1 MKSPAEASEILKRK
15 WQSADQRELRVLSD
29 GDWPLTIAIGKP
41 SADLLKNEHAKLR
54 EHLAS
59 WRNVVVGSVRWETVR
74 YQSAAE
80 PLEVPVLWDI
90 GDNDEWVQAAHDE
103 VILRQHQRLKRLL
116 LAVDSS
122 FHRLL
127 VRQLSLHDAR
137 DEQDVIAA
145 ARIAMLMEPGCG
157 MGRPLRA
164 IGADYSGVDSK
175 FLERNQT
182 LLKAFLDARFDGQ
195 CSTQGFARF
204 LGVIDDGEHWLLV
217 MPLADGLLPFA
228 RQRVRTIDLAQ
239 TAISASHILVV
250 ENEQCAHQLPE
261 EMDRTVAIL
270 GAGLN
275 LEWLSGAAFDG
286 KHIGYWGDLDSWGM
300 TMLASARTW
309 RPDLEALLMDE
320 ATFRLMES
328 RAVVEPTIAGSEAP
342 SHLSE
347 TEKHFYR
354 FLISSD
360 RGRLEQEY
368 LPIDRVHHA
377 IREWRNK
384 APYS

>member
-1 MKSPAEASEILKRK
+1 MKSPAEASDNLKRK
-15 WQSADQRELRVLSD
+15 WQSADQRELRVLGD
-29 GDWPLTIAIGKP
+29 GNWPMTIAIGKP
-41 SADLLKNEHAKLR
+41 SADSLKNEHTKLR

-59 WRNVVVGSVRWETVR
+59 WRNVAVGSVRWETVR
-74 YQSAAE
+74 YQSASE
-80 PLEVPVLWDI
+80 PLKVPIFWDI
-90 GDNDEWVQAAHDE
+90 GDADEWVQAAHDE
-103 VILRQHQRLKRLL
+103 VILRQHQRLKRLF

-127 VRQLSLHDAR
+127 VRQLSLHDAC
-137 DEQDVIAA
+137 DEQDIIAA

-164 IGADYSGVDSK
+164 IGADYSGIDSK

-182 LLKAFLDARFDGQ
+182 LLKAFLDVRFDGQ

-228 RQRVRTIDLAQ
+228 RQRVRAIDLAR
-239 TAISASHILVV
+239 TAIAASHILVV

-261 EMDRTVAIL
+261 EMDGTVAIL

-275 LEWLSGAAFDG
+275 LDWLSGAVFDG

-300 TMLASARTW
+300 TMLASARKL
-309 RPDLEALLMDE
+309 RQNLEALLMDE

-328 RAVVEPTIAGSEAP
+328 RAVVEPKIAGLEAP
-342 SHLSE
+342 AHLSP
-347 TEKHFYR
+347 TEERLYR
-354 FLISSD
+354 LLISSD
-360 RGRLEQEY
+360 KGRLEQEY
-368 LPIDRVHHA
+368 LPFDRVHHA
-377 IREWRNK
+377 LYEWRNK
-384 APYS
+384 AP